1 VNDIHDL
8 LDRAAGDVDPS
19 PRGADDDVLRGRRAL
34 RRRRVRHVA
43 GPLAIATV
51 GATAL
56 GITLLDT
63 RPPQTGPQ
71 HAVLHR
77 PLPTPAPRINPT
89 LAIRLVA
96 YTGQQP
102 AGYRVASVPEGWEI
116 QGADP
121 FALTIAPKGFP
132 DQQYQSFVGKL
143 VVMSQSSDATGTPGG
158 TPRPIGKYTGYVLH
172 TEGIVVCTFQDDT
185 GSWIQL
191 QVPPSLHWS
200 DDDVVRFAE
209 GVEVT
214 GDQQPARG

>member
-1 VNDIHDL
+1 MNDIHDL
-8 LDRAAGDVDPS
+8 LDRAAGDVDQS
-19 PRGADDDVLRGRRAL
+19 PRSADDDLLRGRRAL
-34 RRRRVRHVA
+34 RRRRARLTA
-43 GPLAIATV
+43 TPLALVTIGATV
-51 GATAL
+51 
-56 GITLLDT
+56 ITLGQ
-63 RPPQTGPQ
+63 RPDVPRTQ
-71 HAVLHR
+71 HAVLHSPIPR
-77 PLPTPAPRINPT
+77 QLPRTNPV
-89 LAIRLVA
+89 LAVRLVA

-172 TEGIVVCTFQDDT
+172 TEGIVVWTFQDDT

-191 QVPPSLHWS
+191 QVPPTLHWS

-214 GDQQPARG
+214 GDQQATRS